1 MTSHA
6 TVSVERESLAFD
18 VSDAVP
24 FAGDASI
31 AGWLFHPVGGD
42 PPRTVLFAISGGTY
56 RKDYW
61 HLEIAGHPGYSFAE
75 YFAQAGFG
83 VVAVDNLGT
92 GDSTRPA
99 DGDAV
104 GLAQMSAA
112 NSAAAA
118 AVIARY
124 PDVPM
129 VGVGHSMGAAL
140 AVMQQARYRSFAA
153 VAALGYGYQPL
164 AGLSDARTEAELLA
178 ESAARFA
185 AMRASCVDG
194 YYVMDRPSL
203 RPSFY
208 RDDVPLEVVVA
219 DEERATVLPRQAL
232 HTVAATPVGRKL
244 AAAIDVPVFH
254 GWGDVDNTPSPHTD
268 AQYFPS
274 CRDYTLYVLN
284 GSGHCHNLAQT
295 RHALWARLC
304 AWMDALLAPTESNRM
319 KANS

>member
-1 MTSHA
+1 MTSPA
-6 TVSVERESLAFD
+6 TLSVERESVVFD
-18 VSDAVP
+18 VTDAVP
-24 FAGDASI
+24 FAGDISI

-42 PPRTVLFAISGGTY
+42 PPRAVLFAIPGGTY

-61 HLEIAGHPGYSFAE
+61 HLEIDGHPGYSFAE
-75 YFAQAGFG
+75 YFAQAGFA

-92 GDSTRPA
+92 GDSTQPA

-104 GLAQMSAA
+104 GLAEMSAA

-118 AVIARY
+118 AVRVRY
-124 PDVPM
+124 PAAPT

-140 AVMQQARYRSFAA
+140 ALMQQARYRSFAA
-153 VAALGYGYQPL
+153 LAALGYGYQPL
-164 AGLSDARTEAELLA
+164 AGLSDSGTDAELLA

-185 AMRASCVDG
+185 AMGASCADG
-194 YYVMDRPSL
+194 YYVMDRPAL

-208 RDDVPLEVVVA
+208 RDDVPLDVVLA
-219 DEERATVLPRQAL
+219 DEKRATVLPRQAL

-254 GWGDVDNTPSPHTD
+254 GWGDVDNTPNPHTE

-274 CRDYTLYVLN
+274 CSDYTLDVLN

-304 AWMDALLAPTESNRM
+304 AWLDALLSPTDSTRT
-319 KANS
+319 KADS